1 MAKKELTAVMGDL
14 IRKARE
20 TYTQPLYDSADLT
33 NGLATPVNLF
43 TDITNKNALQTSM
56 LANAILT
63 NPRQFLV
70 QEITFNPVANI
81 TLADL
86 QAIIGGMYMQFF
98 IGDKEYLTCPLF
110 MAPGG
115 TGMSGVVAT
124 TAASSFQ
131 AVNNGWA
138 HPTARLRLKA
148 PGQLIQSQENFRVTL
163 TPPAAITLAA
173 TRRVWV
179 FLWGL
184 QLRAVQ

>member
-1 MAKKELTAVMGDL
+1 MGAKATTAVLGDL

-33 NGLATPVNLF
+33 NGLATPVNFF

-56 LANAILT
+56 LANAILPY
-63 NPRQFLV
+63 PRQFLV
-70 QEITFNPVANI
+70 QEVTVNPVANI

-86 QAIIGGMYMQFF
+86 QAILGGMYLQWF

-115 TGMSGVVAT
+115 TGVTGLADL
-124 TAASSFQ
+124 TAAATLA

-138 HPTARLRLKA
+138 HPSARLRLKT